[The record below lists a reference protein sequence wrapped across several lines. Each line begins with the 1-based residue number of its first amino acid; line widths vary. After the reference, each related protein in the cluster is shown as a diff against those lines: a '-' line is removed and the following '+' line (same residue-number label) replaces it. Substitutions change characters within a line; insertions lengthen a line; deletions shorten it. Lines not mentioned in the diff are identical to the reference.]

1 MVSEESSMLHSITWV
16 NGRTI
21 DSTERVSSMISKEMS
36 KKVFGSKITSWVKMA
51 KEINLRGKVKMLS
64 RKKRKRTAQRTRTM
78 TGKHQK
84 QKSDRL

>member
-1 MVSEESSMLHSITWV
+1 MLHSITWV

-21 DSTERVSSMISKEMS
+21 DSTERVSNMISKEMS

-51 KEINLRGKVKMLS
+51 KAINLRRRVKMLS
-64 RKKRKRTAQRTRTM
+64 KKKRMRMAQRTITM
-78 TGKHQK
+78 TGKPQK